1 MARLKSHM
9 KLHEEDKPFIC
20 DVCGKRYHDQNAV
33 KLHMVGHLEVLPF
46 PCTYCD
52 KRFRHKG
59 LLNVSRCELFVVCL
73 LNKWIKQINVVI
85 FQVHIRTHT
94 GYRPYACEHCSYA
107 ATSSANLRNHT
118 LRKHGIDLHSI
129 FFLSRIKVLLKII
142 FAFKQVSIWEE
153 ELVKRF
159 NYQTSHYNS

>member
-1 MARLKSHM
+1 M
-9 KLHEEDKPFIC
+9 KLHEADKPFIC

-59 LLNVSRCELFVVCL
+59 LLNVHV
-73 LNKWIKQINVVI
+73 
-85 FQVHIRTHT
+85 RTHT

-118 LRKHGIDLHSI
+118 LRKHGKPQL
-129 FFLSRIKVLLKII
+129 
-142 FAFKQVSIWEE
+142 
-153 ELVKRF
+153 
-159 NYQTSHYNS
+159 